1 MIENLISIAKDAG
14 AEILKIYSKDDFE
27 KSIKEDNSPLT
38 EADLASNKVIC
49 ESLKKLYP
57 EIPILSEEIK
67 QAPYDTRKEWSEFFL
82 IDPLD
87 GTKEFIKRNG
97 EFTVNIAL
105 IKNGVPVMG
114 VVYAPVKDILYYNT
128 NENTAY
134 RVEAGEKL
142 QIPNDKFIPKQY
154 TVVASRSHM
163 SDETKE
169 YMQSLEA
176 EHGEVEV
183 ISMGSSFKLCLVA
196 EGSAHEYPRLA
207 PTSEWDIGAAHA
219 IVLASGGDVV
229 DFNTRKRVQYN
240 KENILNPFFLVKRN

>member
-105 IKNGVPVMG
+105 INKNRPVLGIIYSPALEVIYFSYKNGG
-114 VVYAPVKDILYYNT
+114 SYKLNIEEDKII
-128 NENTAY
+128 ENY
-134 RVEAGEKL
+134 FMR
-142 QIPNDKFIPKQY
+142 IF
-154 TVVASRSHM
+154 R
-163 SDETKE
+163 
-169 YMQSLEA
+169 
-176 EHGEVEV
+176 
-183 ISMGSSFKLCLVA
+183 
-196 EGSAHEYPRLA
+196 
-207 PTSEWDIGAAHA
+207 
-219 IVLASGGDVV
+219 
-229 DFNTRKRVQYN
+229 
-240 KENILNPFFLVKRN
+240 